1 MDKEIINRQYG
12 SHFQTDIKNVMV
24 ECVSLL
30 KRIADQGDDEVF
42 KDATTS
48 GIASINRKLDANI
61 PAPCACDE
69 PLRTAVENFLS
80 SECITKDIAEAHE
93 KHGGSTFTIAVGN
106 LKPIYK
112 ALSAS
117 PKPAEKEL
125 ARTQPCGCVLCT
137 CYGDRCRGCGGR
149 SCGKDDCV
157 LKTSKGIVFDDADK
171 PAPDA
176 TALVEAVEKH
186 IGYMDTVLNH
196 THSIEGLKDIIKSW
210 KEHLHKAYDK
220 YREDA

>member
-117 PKPAEKEL
+117 PKPA
-125 ARTQPCGCVLCT
+125 
-137 CYGDRCRGCGGR
+137 
-149 SCGKDDCV
+149 
-157 LKTSKGIVFDDADK
+157 
-171 PAPDA
+171 PDA
-176 TALVEAVEKH
+176 TALVDAVKKH